1 MGRAHE
7 KSSQSMLLFLMQ
19 KNQIT
24 CIKNEVMV
32 ILLIEKVIDNKMFPK
47 STAGLYISDSYQRNF
62 ISHRHRIFY
71 GLLKA
76 VPFSLIIP
84 HQHKKVV
91 PDYNTL
97 SDGNITFFVRIWKHI
112 AIKICICYN
121 ASRQKVIAFQYERRN
136 ESPNRSSVQSGDS
149 SFLLYWQST
158 Q

>member
-71 GLLKA
+71 GLWQ
-76 VPFSLIIP
+76 VSMGSISLF
-84 HQHKKVV
+84 
-91 PDYNTL
+91 L
-97 SDGNITFFVRIWKHI
+97 
-112 AIKICICYN
+112 
-121 ASRQKVIAFQYERRN
+121 RRRGLMAQP
-136 ESPNRSSVQSGDS
+136 EYS
-149 SFLLYWQST
+149 SFFLLPCRS
-158 Q
+158 

>member
-71 GLLKA
+71 GLKKSHIKTAKVKLSLHD
-76 VPFSLIIP
+76 FSI
-84 HQHKKVV
+84 VSA
-91 PDYNTL
+91 T
-97 SDGNITFFVRIWKHI
+97 
-112 AIKICICYN
+112 A
-121 ASRQKVIAFQYERRN
+121 
-136 ESPNRSSVQSGDS
+136 
-149 SFLLYWQST
+149 SFLVSGNGAGCFAIAGHCGLFPCAGSAKRGNL
-158 Q
+158 

>member
-71 GLLKA
+71 GL
-76 VPFSLIIP
+76 SSE
-84 HQHKKVV
+84 
-91 PDYNTL
+91 Y
-97 SDGNITFFVRIWKHI
+97 SI
-112 AIKICICYN
+112 AS
-121 ASRQKVIAFQYERRN
+121 ASSSNLPQGAIVFRRAC
-136 ESPNRSSVQSGDS
+136 
-149 SFLLYWQST
+149 FLLSLFQRL
-158 Q
+158 

>member
-71 GLLKA
+71 GLSA
-76 VPFSLIIP
+76 MTDSASLP
-84 HQHKKVV
+84 LQ
-91 PDYNTL
+91 
-97 SDGNITFFVRIWKHI
+97 
-112 AIKICICYN
+112 
-121 ASRQKVIAFQYERRN
+121 SRGGI
-136 ESPNRSSVQSGDS
+136 
-149 SFLLYWQST
+149 FLL
-158 Q
+158 

>member
-71 GLLKA
+71 GLICFTEQRA
-76 VPFSLIIP
+76 VL
-84 HQHKKVV
+84 V
-91 PDYNTL
+91 PD
-97 SDGNITFFVRIWKHI
+97 S
-112 AIKICICYN
+112 
-121 ASRQKVIAFQYERRN
+121 
-136 ESPNRSSVQSGDS
+136 
-149 SFLLYWQST
+149 LLPALL
-158 Q
+158 

>member
-71 GLLKA
+71 GLKRSCKKTAPMQRPVFRFPAYGLTMLSVLLSIFLLRQEEVLHIPQFFQVSKSHL
-76 VPFSLIIP
+76 PTFSL
-84 HQHKKVV
+84 
-91 PDYNTL
+91 
-97 SDGNITFFVRIWKHI
+97 
-112 AIKICICYN
+112 
-121 ASRQKVIAFQYERRN
+121 RN
-136 ESPNRSSVQSGDS
+136 
-149 SFLLYWQST
+149 
-158 Q
+158 

>member
-71 GLLKA
+71 GLKYCL
-76 VPFSLIIP
+76 VWI
-84 HQHKKVV
+84 
-91 PDYNTL
+91 
-97 SDGNITFFVRIWKHI
+97 
-112 AIKICICYN
+112 
-121 ASRQKVIAFQYERRN
+121 
-136 ESPNRSSVQSGDS
+136 
-149 SFLLYWQST
+149 SFLAILKDYHSEYHLALNEHIFLDYC
-158 Q
+158 

>member
-71 GLLKA
+71 GLKLRTMQGISF
-76 VPFSLIIP
+76 FSASSLAILRLCPAII
-84 HQHKKVV
+84 
-91 PDYNTL
+91 
-97 SDGNITFFVRIWKHI
+97 S
-112 AIKICICYN
+112 
-121 ASRQKVIAFQYERRN
+121 
-136 ESPNRSSVQSGDS
+136 
-149 SFLLYWQST
+149 
-158 Q
+158 

>member
-71 GLLKA
+71 GLARVA
-76 VPFSLIIP
+76 VTSIKSSLS
-84 HQHKKVV
+84 
-91 PDYNTL
+91 L
-97 SDGNITFFVRIWKHI
+97 
-112 AIKICICYN
+112 CIY
-121 ASRQKVIAFQYERRN
+121 
-136 ESPNRSSVQSGDS
+136 G
-149 SFLLYWQST
+149 LYPL
-158 Q
+158 

>member
-71 GLLKA
+71 GLDRAAIFVSVCSFTCAHRSTKYTFEDENQTLWFWLTQTGRTKF
-76 VPFSLIIP
+76 FSSACFFHIGILYSTKLI
-84 HQHKKVV
+84 Q
-91 PDYNTL
+91 
-97 SDGNITFFVRIWKHI
+97 R
-112 AIKICICYN
+112 
-121 ASRQKVIAFQYERRN
+121 
-136 ESPNRSSVQSGDS
+136 
-149 SFLLYWQST
+149 
-158 Q
+158 

>member
-71 GLLKA
+71 GLTIDA
-76 VPFSLIIP
+76 NCFHSIEIISP
-84 HQHKKVV
+84 
-91 PDYNTL
+91 
-97 SDGNITFFVRIWKHI
+97 FFVWSKAFLTILLI
-112 AIKICICYN
+112 ASTIQLWSHNKETV
-121 ASRQKVIAFQYERRN
+121 SSPDRQIFF
-136 ESPNRSSVQSGDS
+136 SS
-149 SFLLYWQST
+149 
-158 Q
+158 

>member
-71 GLLKA
+71 GLDSVVITDGIPFFLKC
-76 VPFSLIIP
+76 VW
-84 HQHKKVV
+84 
-91 PDYNTL
+91 NTQRL
-97 SDGNITFFVRIWKHI
+97 CGITVLG
-112 AIKICICYN
+112 
-121 ASRQKVIAFQYERRN
+121 
-136 ESPNRSSVQSGDS
+136 SVACH
-149 SFLLYWQST
+149 
-158 Q
+158 

>member
-71 GLLKA
+71 GLFPA
-76 VPFSLIIP
+76 SF
-84 HQHKKVV
+84 VV
-91 PDYNTL
+91 IQTSVWSMQKY
-97 SDGNITFFVRIWKHI
+97 
-112 AIKICICYN
+112 AKI
-121 ASRQKVIAFQYERRN
+121 
-136 ESPNRSSVQSGDS
+136 
-149 SFLLYWQST
+149 LLLN
-158 Q
+158 

>member
-7 KSSQSMLLFLMQ
+7 KSSQPMPLFLMQ

-71 GLLKA
+71 GLL
-76 VPFSLIIP
+76 L
-84 HQHKKVV
+84 
-91 PDYNTL
+91 
-97 SDGNITFFVRIWKHI
+97 
-112 AIKICICYN
+112 YN
-121 ASRQKVIAFQYERRN
+121 ALCKHRFRNLLKAGDVGAHYVVAF
-136 ESPNRSSVQSGDS
+136 RSVPLCRFVDVVVDVDHD
-149 SFLLYWQST
+149 LL
-158 Q
+158 

>member
-71 GLLKA
+71 GLNCSAPIHRATPSFPLSQQDQDHSQAHLK
-76 VPFSLIIP
+76 
-84 HQHKKVV
+84 
-91 PDYNTL
+91 
-97 SDGNITFFVRIWKHI
+97 
-112 AIKICICYN
+112 
-121 ASRQKVIAFQYERRN
+121 
-136 ESPNRSSVQSGDS
+136 
-149 SFLLYWQST
+149 
-158 Q
+158 

>member
-71 GLLKA
+71 GLQTGSSSIVNCCPFYVPARLQKPKIPLSVSVKSFAPYKLKRRLFAALTVA
-76 VPFSLIIP
+76 VS
-84 HQHKKVV
+84 
-91 PDYNTL
+91 
-97 SDGNITFFVRIWKHI
+97 WK
-112 AIKICICYN
+112 C
-121 ASRQKVIAFQYERRN
+121 
-136 ESPNRSSVQSGDS
+136 
-149 SFLLYWQST
+149 L
-158 Q
+158 

>member
-71 GLLKA
+71 GLLRIIVKH
-76 VPFSLIIP
+76 SLLT
-84 HQHKKVV
+84 HKFF
-91 PDYNTL
+91 L
-97 SDGNITFFVRIWKHI
+97 HRNIFVQQ
-112 AIKICICYN
+112 N
-121 ASRQKVIAFQYERRN
+121 
-136 ESPNRSSVQSGDS
+136 
-149 SFLLYWQST
+149 L
-158 Q
+158 

>member
-71 GLLKA
+71 GLCSA
-76 VPFSLIIP
+76 IPVHFSVNTHMPVFAAMRSIVP
-84 HQHKKVV
+84 
-91 PDYNTL
+91 L
-97 SDGNITFFVRIWKHI
+97 SRLDI
-112 AIKICICYN
+112 
-121 ASRQKVIAFQYERRN
+121 
-136 ESPNRSSVQSGDS
+136 
-149 SFLLYWQST
+149 
-158 Q
+158 